1 MSADQITATI
11 DIIQSL
17 MLPLL
22 AGMLAVQAVFMR
34 QMSRRLFETE
44 IQLTAMKHAL
54 GLEIAVNPVK
64 PK

>member
-1 MSADQITATI
+1 MDAKTI
-11 DIIQSL
+11 VLILEIVQSL
-17 MLPLL
+17 LLPLL

-34 QMSRRLFETE
+34 HMARRLFETE